1 MVDTIITKDK
11 NGEVRENKIML
22 QLRFLDSFKFMA
34 ESLDNLTR
42 NLTAEGKS
50 VEKILNTKK
59 YFPLDKMKLLMRKGV
74 YPYEYMDSFG
84 RFSET
89 QLPPKEAFYS
99 QLAGSGISDEDY
111 ERARRV
117 WHDFNIKDLREFTEL
132 YVKLDVTLLADIF
145 ENFRD
150 LCITHNKLDPAWY
163 YTASGL
169 SYDRMLK
176 ITKIILELL
185 SDVDML
191 LMIERGT
198 RGGISMISKRYAK
211 ANNPYMGERFDENEE
226 KKYLQYL
233 DANNLYGWGMSKK
246 LPTHGFKWMIDEELR
261 DWREYSCF
269 WEVDLEYPR
278 ELHDLHNDY
287 SLAPESVK
295 INGVEKLIPNLNDK
309 TNYVI
314 HHENHKLYLDL
325 GLKLKKIHRG
335 IKFEESDWM
344 KVYIDLNTEL
354 RARSSNDFEKDFF
367 KLMNNSVFSKT
378 MENLRNMVNIRLINN
393 SEKAEKLVVKPNY
406 KHRTDENLLAMHMR
420 KTQIL
425 VNKPVYLGFSILEF
439 SKTLMYDFHYN
450 YIKPK
455 YGDKAN

>member
-1 MVDTIITKDK
+1 M
-11 NGEVRENKIML
+11 
-22 QLRFLDSFKFMA
+22 
-34 ESLDNLTR
+34 
-42 NLTAEGKS
+42 
-50 VEKILNTKK
+50 
-59 YFPLDKMKLLMRKGV
+59 
-74 YPYEYMDSFG
+74 
-84 RFSET
+84 
-89 QLPPKEAFYS
+89 
-99 QLAGSGISDEDY
+99 
-111 ERARRV
+111 
-117 WHDFNIKDLREFTEL
+117 
-132 YVKLDVTLLADIF
+132 DVTLLADIF

-163 YTASGL
+163 YTAPGL

-269 WEVDLEYPR
+269 LEVDLEYPR